1 MRLIFLD
8 IDGVLNRIATEERFE
23 GYTFVEP
30 QKLLYLQEIV
40 RATGAKLVLT
50 STWRHGWYC
59 KENGLTKESRDL
71 EDIRFFDALQRKL
84 HEYNLD
90 FLGYTDDFALRG
102 KEIEK
107 WKTEWTGEPIES
119 FVILDDLPEEEL
131 EPYSD
136 RLVQTCLHEGLL
148 PEHVEQAIAM
158 LNSKR
163 Y

>member
-1 MRLIFLD
+1 MKLIFLD
-8 IDGVLNRIATEERFE
+8 VDGVLNRIATEERCE

-40 RATGAKLVLT
+40 QKTGANLVLT
-50 STWRHGWYC
+50 STWRRGWYC
-59 KENGLTKESRDL
+59 KEHGLTKESRDL

-84 HEYNLD
+84 REYGLE
-90 FLGYTDDFALRG
+90 LLSYTDDFALRG

-107 WKTEWTGEPIES
+107 WLKDWTGEPIES

-131 EPYSD
+131 EPYAA

-158 LNSKR
+158 LNEK
-163 Y
+163 